1 MFNYKFVDFLWVTL
15 NVIYYEARSHLTC
28 GYTQGKKGLH
38 YYLVI
43 CQIST
48 TFAPALEEEDI

>member
-28 GYTQGKKGLH
+28 GYTQGKKGLC
-38 YYLVI
+38 V
-43 CQIST
+43 
-48 TFAPALEEEDI
+48 